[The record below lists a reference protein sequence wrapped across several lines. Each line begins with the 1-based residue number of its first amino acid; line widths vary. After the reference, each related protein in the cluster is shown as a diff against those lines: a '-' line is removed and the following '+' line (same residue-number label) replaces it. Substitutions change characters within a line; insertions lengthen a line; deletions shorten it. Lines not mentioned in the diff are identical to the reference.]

1 MPKTVASLAYKK
13 AQPGQAVVIVHGMGE
28 QRPMGTLRGF
38 VQAVWSSD
46 PTRAPPYAQIPDPA
60 VSGATINQSW
70 ITPDSRT
77 KSHELRRITTP
88 YDVDG
93 RRTDFYELY
102 WADITQGTTRGRL
115 AAWVTNLLWRK
126 PADIPPDAR
135 KLYVATL
142 LIVIVILGAA
152 LVLAT
157 SVWQQAVTLTTGL
170 MITTLASFVIWAV
183 DQFALPYFGDVAAY
197 VRAEAATIEKRAL
210 IRDRGLTL
218 LKTLMKDD
226 AYDRIVLVSHSLGSI
241 IAYDLLQILWAEF
254 RPRRLEA
261 VRDKAKLAAVEAIDK
276 ATLGSDGSAWPNN
289 LEDLAGFRRGQWALY
304 QQLRTKDA
312 DHPLPWKISDF
323 VTLGSPLS
331 HSEFLVTY
339 NLAEFRRGLA
349 ERLFSACPP
358 IADDGRAGG
367 TVLYQEGHSQAGK
380 AQRAVHHGAVFA
392 ATRWTNVYDRGN
404 GWATGDPISGPMTE
418 NFGPGVENIQVELR
432 SSLGRIFTHTLYWS
446 STANGV
452 EIALP
457 AGTAPRSHLQVLRDA
472 VDLGRKLD
480 RVEWRR

>member
-1 MPKTVASLAYKK
+1 MPKAVASPASKK
-13 AQPGQAVVIVHGMGE
+13 APHKPSQAVVIVHGMGE
-28 QRPMGTLRGF
+28 QRPMDTLRGF
-38 VQAVWSSD
+38 VHAVWSSD
-46 PTRAPPYAQIPDPA
+46 PTRAPPYARTPDPA
-60 VSGATINQSW
+60 DPAGARINQSW

-135 KLYVATL
+135 KLYLATL
-142 LIVIVILGAA
+142 LIVIIILGAA
-152 LVLAT
+152 LVLAL
-157 SVWQQAVTLTTGL
+157 SASLTTSL
-170 MITTLASFVIWAV
+170 VVTALASFIIWAV

-218 LKTLMKDD
+218 LKTLTKDD
-226 AYDRIVLVSHSLGSI
+226 SYDRIVLVSHSLGSI

-254 RPRRLEA
+254 RPRKLEA
-261 VRDKAKLAAVEAIDK
+261 VRDKAKLEAVEAVDNV
-276 ATLGSDGSAWPNN
+276 TLGSDGSTWPAVVN
-289 LEDLAGFRRGQWALY
+289 DFAGFRRGQWALY
-304 QQLRTKDA
+304 QQLRAKDA

-358 IADDGRAGG
+358 IADGGKAGG
-367 TVLYQEGHSQAGK
+367 TVLYQEGHSAAGK

-392 ATRWTNVYDRGN
+392 ATRWTNVFDRGN

-418 NFGPGVENIQVELR
+418 NFGPGVENIQVELHG
-432 SSLGRIFTHTLYWS
+432 SLGRVFTHTLYWS
-446 STANGV
+446 STATGGEV
-452 EIALP
+452 APP
-457 AGTAPRSHLQVLRDA
+457 AGAAPRSHLQVLRDA
-472 VDLGRKLD
+472 VDLGRKL
-480 RVEWRR
+480 EPG

>member
-1 MPKTVASLAYKK
+1 MPTAVASPASKK
-13 AQPGQAVVIVHGMGE
+13 APHKLSQAVVIVHGMGE
-28 QRPMGTLRGF
+28 QRPMDTLRGF
-38 VQAVWSSD
+38 VQAVWSGD
-46 PTRAPPYAQIPDPA
+46 PTRAPPYARIPDPA
-60 VSGATINQSW
+60 QPDTTINQSW

-135 KLYVATL
+135 KLYAATL
-142 LIVIVILGAA
+142 LIVILILGAA

-157 SVWQQAVTLTTGL
+157 SIWQQALSVATGL
-170 MITTLASFVIWAV
+170 VITALASFVIWAV

-261 VRDKAKLAAVEAIDK
+261 VRDKAKLEAVEAIDN
-276 ATLGSDGSAWPNN
+276 ATLGSDGSTWPTGIN
-289 LEDLAGFRRGQWALY
+289 DLAGFRREQWELY
-304 QQLRTKDA
+304 RQLRAKDA

-358 IADDGRAGG
+358 IADGGQAGG
-367 TVLYQEGHSQAGK
+367 TVLYQEGHSPAGK

-392 ATRWTNVYDRGN
+392 ATRWTNVFDHGN

-418 NFGPGVENIQVELR
+418 NFGPGVENIQVELH
-432 SSLGRIFTHTLYWS
+432 SSLGRVFTHTLYWS
-446 STANGV
+446 STATGDEV
-452 EIALP
+452 APP
-457 AGTAPRSHLQVLRDA
+457 AGAVPRSHLQVLRDA
-472 VDLGRKLD
+472 VDLGRRL
-480 RVEWRR
+480 EPS

>member
-1 MPKTVASLAYKK
+1 MPKAVASPVSKK
-13 AQPGQAVVIVHGMGE
+13 APHKPSQAVVIVHGMGE
-28 QRPMGTLRGF
+28 QRPMDTLRGF
-38 VQAVWSSD
+38 VHAVWSSD
-46 PTRAPPYAQIPDPA
+46 PTRAPPYARIPDPA
-60 VSGATINQSW
+60 QPDTTINQSW

-77 KSHELRRITTP
+77 RSHELRRITTP

-142 LIVIVILGAA
+142 LIVILILGAA

-157 SVWQQAVTLTTGL
+157 SVWQQAVSVATGL
-170 MITTLASFVIWAV
+170 VITALASFVVWAV

-218 LKTLMKDD
+218 LRTLTKDD
-226 AYDRIVLVSHSLGSI
+226 SYDRIVLVSHSLGSI

-254 RPRRLEA
+254 RPRKLEA
-261 VRDKAKLAAVEAIDK
+261 VRDKAKLEAVEAFDN
-276 ATLGSDGSAWPNN
+276 ATLGSDGSTWPAAVN
-289 LEDLAGFRRGQWALY
+289 DFAGFRRGQWALY

-358 IADDGRAGG
+358 IADGGQPGG
-367 TVLYQEGHSQAGK
+367 TVLYQEGHSAAGK

-392 ATRWTNVYDRGN
+392 ATRWTNVFDRGN

-418 NFGPGVENIQVELR
+418 NFGPGVENIQVELH
-432 SSLGRIFTHTLYWS
+432 SSLGRVFTHTLYWS
-446 STANGV
+446 STATGSEV
-452 EIALP
+452 APP

-472 VDLGRKLD
+472 VDLGRKL
-480 RVEWRR
+480 EPS